1 MPAGSTGPGFFTAEP
16 ILAAGRCPGMGRLPI
31 GVEECRNRLLAA
43 MMVGNFQRTVLGAVG
58 LNLFVVLFHR
68 VFWRPLYA
76 RAERKFRIS

>member
-1 MPAGSTGPGFFTAEP
+1 MAEP
-16 ILAAGRCPGMGRLPI
+16 ILAVGRCSGMGRLPR

-43 MMVGNFQRTVLGAVG
+43 MMAGSFQRTVLGAVG

-68 VFWRPLYA
+68 VFWSPLSA